1 MVAWNARID
10 LVSPAPREELVKRHL
25 LDSLLLLAMADPP
38 EGARV
43 ADVGSGA
50 GFPGVVWAVAR
61 PDLRVTLIEPRHK
74 RAAFLER
81 AILELSLLNAEVV
94 ARTAQEVA
102 RMPGHHKA
110 YPLVVARAVAPP
122 LEVRKIARDLVQ
134 PGGRILVPIG
144 PSSEVPEG
152 ATVVERPLPWEPG
165 RVRRAVVFL
174 EK

>member
-38 EGARV
+38 AGAKV

-50 GFPGVVWAVAR
+50 GFPGVVWAIAR
-61 PDLRVTLIEPRHK
+61 PDLRVTLIEPRRK
-74 RAAFLER
+74 RSAFLER
-81 AILELSLLNAEVV
+81 VILELSLPNAEVV
-94 ARTAQEVA
+94 AKAAQEVA
-102 RMPGHHKA
+102 QLPEHHKA
-110 YPLVVARAVAPP
+110 YAIAVARAVAPP
-122 LEVRKIARDLVQ
+122 LEVRRIARDLVR
-134 PGGRILVPIG
+134 PGGRIFVPIG
-144 PSSEVPEG
+144 PSAEVPEG
-152 ATVVERPLPWEPG
+152 ATMVERPLPWAPG